1 DTDLVFTT
9 TSTNLPP
16 TPRDVFRTFDRFATE
31 NDFHGGRVGLRG
43 ELGNG
48 PLVLRGAAT
57 IALGNM
63 HQTTRI
69 DGALATNDFTNFTT
83 VQTFRGG
90 YLAQPTNIGRFSRDT
105 FAVVPELNLSVGWQP
120 RDWLTLTVGYNFLY
134 LSDVLRPGDQIDRT
148 INPTQGPA

>member
-1 DTDLVFTT
+1 
-9 TSTNLPP
+9 
-16 TPRDVFRTFDRFATE
+16 
-31 NDFHGGRVGLRG
+31 
-43 ELGNG
+43 
-48 PLVLRGAAT
+48 
-57 IALGNM
+57 
-63 HQTTRI
+63 

-134 LSDVLRPGDQIDRT
+134 LSDVLRPGDQIDRP
-148 INPTQGPA
+148 INPTQGPAFVGDPSQPLVGPARPRFTPQSTDVFFHGVSAGLEVRF